1 MVQDGGVGRHIG
13 WLMKNDLDAITTFLI
28 LQVPFTIVY
37 ALAVCFPKLVILG
50 LYLRIFAQQ
59 THRISCFVL
68 IALVSSACFAV
79 VLVTCLQ
86 CTPLEFMWAPQL
98 HPDGHCIDMN
108 SFWTWGSLPNI
119 VTDLMMMVLP
129 IPCIW
134 KLQLSKKDKIGLVLT
149 FATGSM

>member
-1 MVQDGGVGRHIG
+1 MVLDGGVGRHIG
-13 WLMKNDLDAITTFLI
+13 WLGMNDPDSITTFLI
-28 LQVPFTIVY
+28 LQVPFTMVY

-59 THRISCFVL
+59 SHRIACFVM
-68 IALVSSACFAV
+68 IALVSAACFAV

-86 CTPLEFMWAPQL
+86 CTPLAFLWEPEK
-98 HPDGHCIDMN
+98 HPGGHCLDMN

-119 VTDLMMMVLP
+119 ITDVFMLLLP
-129 IPCIW
+129 LPCIW
-134 KLQLSKKDKIGLVLT
+134 KLQLSKKDKFGLILT